1 MINRP
6 LLNPVQ
12 SKREYFWLFLIVVLE
27 NLITL
32 GMEVGNGAV
41 WSNQVGWLRHYN
53 EISDRVMTGTLL
65 QLGRQTGHPLPGGGV
80 PVAVLQEISPH
91 QGRHRHSQVW
101 GLDQL
106 PSSLSLLCYRH
117 AHEGSGE

>member
-1 MINRP
+1 MYGSDDDRTSSSNHGDTGYDDANVPICGEHWPHGGWSAR
-6 LLNPVQ
+6 
-12 SKREYFWLFLIVVLE
+12 S
-27 NLITL
+27 
-32 GMEVGNGAV
+32 
-41 WSNQVGWLRHYN
+41 SNQVGWLRHYN

-91 QGRHRHSQVW
+91 QGRHPHSQVW

-117 AHEGSGE
+117 AHEGRGE

>member
-12 SKREYFWLFLIVVLE
+12 SKREYFWLFLIIVFE

-41 WSNQVGWLRHYN
+41 WSNQVGWLRHYD

-65 QLGRQTGHPLPGGGV
+65 QLGRQTGHLLPSGPV

-91 QGRHRHSQVW
+91 QGRHRQSQVW
-101 GLDQL
+101 RLAEL
-106 PSSLSLLCYRH
+106 PTSLPLLC
-117 AHEGSGE
+117 